1 MKNTMLLPAAS
12 DLWVEA
18 VSARSPYAGLA
29 AVQACSAPVAFLPAA
44 HGTTV
49 SGAGFSLIGRTA
61 ADTQDVPGS
70 PPREAPV

>member
-29 AVQACSAPVAFLPAA
+29 AVQACSAPTSAA
-44 HGTTV
+44 HGTTA

>member
-29 AVQACSAPVAFLPAA
+29 AVQACSAPTSAA

-49 SGAGFSLIGRTA
+49 SGAGFSAISGQA
-61 ADTQDVPGS
+61 AAVDTQDVPGS

>member
-29 AVQACSAPVAFLPAA
+29 AVQACSAPTSAA
-44 HGTTV
+44 HGTAV

>member
-12 DLWVEA
+12 DLMVEA
-18 VSARSPYAGLA
+18 VRVRSPYAGLA
-29 AVQACSAPVAFLPAA
+29 AVQACSAPTSAA

-49 SGAGFSLIGRTA
+49 SGAGFSAIGLA
-61 ADTQDVPGS
+61 AVDTQDVLGS

>member
-1 MKNTMLLPAAS
+1 VKNTMLLPAAS

-18 VSARSPYAGLA
+18 VRARSPYAGLA
-29 AVQACSAPVAFLPAA
+29 AVQACSAPTSAA

-49 SGAGFSLIGRTA
+49 SGAGFTA
-61 ADTQDVPGS
+61 IRLAAVDTQDVPGS